1 MKFSVGER
9 VSLNK
14 GALSVSYIA
23 CRSFYT
29 NMYEGKTGK
38 VVGYAET
45 GKVAVEFDDKVF
57 TDTRRISSHNN
68 GCHGKGKLHYS
79 WYIPEEHLTLAQNN
93 NLLLL
98 L

>member
-1 MKFSVGER
+1 MKFSIGER

-38 VVGYAET
+38 VIDSIMLDGAIESSPI
-45 GKVAVEFDDKVF
+45 AVD
-57 TDTRRISSHNN
+57 
-68 GCHGKGKLHYS
+68 
-79 WYIPEEHLTLAQNN
+79 N
-93 NLLLL
+93 NLIIGTRGGYIYCITLK
-98 L
+98 